1 MNTHRRRKAENHET
15 NAARQARLRERR
27 KELGFKRVTV
37 WLSPEQVDRM
47 ERQGGELWLGTTVK
61 QLLESAVAEPAR
73 PPASPVARFVVPDSQ
88 PDTAPRESGQPTDK
102 AALFQGV
109 EQLRQQGLSWRGIA
123 RQWNEQGRRTATG
136 AVFRGMNLARDFRKW
151 KEGTGHE

>member
-1 MNTHRRRKAENHET
+1 MNPHRRRKPENSET

-27 KELGFKRVTV
+27 KELGFRRVTV

-61 QLLESAVAEPAR
+61 QLLESAVAEPPR
-73 PPASPVARFVVPDSQ
+73 PPASMVARFVVPDLQ
-88 PDTAPRESGQPTDK
+88 PDNAPMESGQPTDK

-123 RQWNEQGRRTATG
+123 KQWNEQGRRTATG
-136 AVFRGMNLARDFRKW
+136 AVYRGMNLARDYRKW
-151 KEGTGHE
+151 KGGNGE

>member
-1 MNTHRRRKAENHET
+1 
-15 NAARQARLRERR
+15 
-27 KELGFKRVTV
+27 
-37 WLSPEQVDRM
+37 M
-47 ERQGGELWLGTTVK
+47 ERQDGELWLGTTVK

-73 PPASPVARFVVPDSQ
+73 PPASLVARFVVPDPQ
-88 PDTAPRESGQPTDK
+88 PDNAPMGSGQPTDK

-136 AVFRGMNLARDFRKW
+136 AVYRGWNLARDYRKW
-151 KEGTGHE
+151 QEGNGE

>member
-1 MNTHRRRKAENHET
+1 MDATGRKLENKET

-47 ERQGGELWLGTTVK
+47 ERQGGEPWLGTTVK
-61 QLLESAVAEPAR
+61 QLLESAVVEPPR
-73 PPASPVARFVVPDSQ
+73 PPQ
-88 PDTAPRESGQPTDK
+88 PDNVPMESGQPTDK

-109 EQLRQQGLSWRGIA
+109 EQLRQAGLSWRGIA
-123 RQWNEQGRRTATG
+123 RLWNEQGRRTASG
-136 AVFRGMNLARDFRKW
+136 AVYRGVNLARDYRKW
-151 KEGTGHE
+151 KEGTGE

>member
-61 QLLESAVAEPAR
+61 QLLESAVVEPPR
-73 PPASPVARFVVPDSQ
+73 PPQ
-88 PDTAPRESGQPTDK
+88 PDNAPRGSGQPK

-136 AVFRGMNLARDFRKW
+136 AVYRGMNLARDYRKW
-151 KEGTGHE
+151 KEGRE